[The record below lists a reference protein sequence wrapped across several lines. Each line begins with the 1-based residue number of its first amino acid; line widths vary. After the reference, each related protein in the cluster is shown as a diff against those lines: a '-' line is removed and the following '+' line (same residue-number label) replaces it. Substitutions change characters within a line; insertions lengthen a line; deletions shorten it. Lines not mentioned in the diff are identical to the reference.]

1 MARHRRNTRSAG
13 RISVL
18 GASLAVSLT
27 CAGVAS
33 ADPGQP
39 AEKTQVRLV
48 ADAVATPDVSTPD
61 AAVPAADIAAPQPIA
76 ADPNTIGQAALA
88 GAGIGAAVAGVPAAV
103 AGGVVGGVV
112 GAGVGTVAGLLVA
125 GGGTALAASVTLLG
139 ACLPVATCIISIP
152 GLAAEFAAA
161 IPIAGGAMLAGG
173 LIGAG
178 IGGAI
183 GAAVTGLP
191 AAGVGALAG
200 AGIGAG
206 VASAGLVP

>member
-1 MARHRRNTRSAG
+1 MARHRRTTRSTG
-13 RISVL
+13 RIAVL
-18 GASLAVSLT
+18 GALPLAVSLT
-27 CAGVAS
+27 CAGLAS
-33 ADPGQP
+33 ADPGQQV
-39 AEKTQVRLV
+39 EKNQVRLV
-48 ADAVATPDVSTPD
+48 ADAVATPDT
-61 AAVPAADIAAPQPIA
+61 AVPAADIDAPQPIA

-161 IPIAGGAMLAGG
+161 VPIAGGAMLAGG

-206 VASAGLVP
+206 AASAGLVP

>member
-1 MARHRRNTRSAG
+1 MPVVPLADNAIPST
-13 RISVL
+13 
-18 GASLAVSLT
+18 GA
-27 CAGVAS
+27 
-33 ADPGQP
+33 
-39 AEKTQVRLV
+39 
-48 ADAVATPDVSTPD
+48 
-61 AAVPAADIAAPQPIA
+61 PAADIAAAQPIS
-76 ADPNTIGQAALA
+76 ADPNQIGQAALA
-88 GAGIGAAVAGVPAAV
+88 GAGIGAAVAGVPAAI
-103 AGGVVGGVV
+103 AGGVVGGVI
-112 GAGVGTVAGLLVA
+112 GAGVGTVTGLMIA
-125 GGGTALAASVTLLG
+125 GGGTALATSATVAA
-139 ACLPVATCIISIP
+139 ACLPVATCLISLP

-206 VASAGLVP
+206 AASAGLIS

>member
-1 MARHRRNTRSAG
+1 MAD
-13 RISVL
+13 
-18 GASLAVSLT
+18 AV
-27 CAGVAS
+27 AA
-33 ADPGQP
+33 P
-39 AEKTQVRLV
+39 
-48 ADAVATPDVSTPD
+48 DAVATPDAV
-61 AAVPAADIAAPQPIA
+61 VPAADIAAPQPIA

-161 IPIAGGAMLAGG
+161 VPIAGGAMLAGG

-206 VASAGLVP
+206 VASAGLVS